1 MGILDQLK
9 GAGDMLKGMDP
20 EQIKELLEKAKDSKD
35 MMQTFVREEVEKIIK
50 DMNLVSRGEVEKMIA
65 ASK

>member
-50 DMNLVSRGEVEKMIA
+50 DMNLVSREEVEKMIA
-65 ASK
+65 VSK

>member
-35 MMQTFVREEVEKIIK
+35 MMQSFVREEVEKVIK
-50 DMNLVSRGEVEKMIA
+50 DKNLISRDEVEKMIA
-65 ASK
+65 ANK